1 MKPDIGLNIVDGIEE
16 YLIDQNIDDINDI
29 IGCVK

>member
-1 MKPDIGLNIVDGIEE
+1 MKPDIGLNIVDGIEG
-16 YLIDQNIDDINDI
+16 YLIEQNIDDINYI